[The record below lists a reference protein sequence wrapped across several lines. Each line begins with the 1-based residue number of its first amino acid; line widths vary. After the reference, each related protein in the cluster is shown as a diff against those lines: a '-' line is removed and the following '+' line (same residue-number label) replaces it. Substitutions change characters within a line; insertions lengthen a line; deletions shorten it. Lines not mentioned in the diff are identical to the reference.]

1 MPPATPSGSITLE
14 FDRKNLVVAGDTDI
28 RLGLSAVALNGDTLW
43 LACDEGCRLERL
55 TRTAADTFAQHVSFP
70 LEDVLHLPADA
81 TEEADVEGM
90 YVDDG
95 WLWLV
100 GSHSIKRKKPKPS
113 DPQGVIAK
121 ALTNTSRDGN
131 RHMLARLPIAGR
143 TPVRKDGKGRDAR
156 RAAAI
161 DSTPDTS
168 ALLDAIAGGKK
179 DADEH
184 LAPFIPIPGKDNG
197 FDIEGLAVRG
207 MRALIGLRGPV
218 LREWACI
225 LEVRLD
231 ADDDRLRLKKM
242 DKERRYRKHFVRL
255 NGLGIRDLVFTG
267 DDVLVLA
274 GPSMAHDGPCEIWRW
289 KKGANDD
296 AVASTAALSRVLVLP
311 QREGN
316 DRAEGL
322 TILEQGRRTSVMV
335 VYDSPAPQR
344 LGKTSLTVDVY
355 TF

>member
-1 MPPATPSGSITLE
+1 VTLD
-14 FDRKNLVVAGDTDI
+14 FDRRNLLVGGDADI
-28 RLGLSAVALNGDTLW
+28 RHGLSAVALNGDTMW

-55 TRTAADTFAQHVSFP
+55 TRTGADTFAKHTAFP
-70 LEDVLHLPADA
+70 LDELLTLPDDPA
-81 TEEADVEGM
+81 EEADIEGM

-100 GSHSIKRKKPKPS
+100 GSHSIKRKKPKPT
-113 DPQGVIAK
+113 DPPGVIAK
-121 ALTNTSRDGN
+121 TLTNTGRDGN
-131 RHMLARLPIAGR
+131 RHLLARIPIAGR

-161 DSTPDTS
+161 DSATDSS
-168 ALLDAIAGGKK
+168 ALLDAIAGSKK

-184 LAPFIPIPGKDNG
+184 LAPFVALPGKDNG
-197 FDIEGLAVRG
+197 FDVEGLAVRG

-231 ADDDRLRLKKM
+231 GEDDSLRLKKV
-242 DKERRYRKHFVRL
+242 DKDRRYRKHFVRL
-255 NGLGIRDLVFTG
+255 NGLGIRDLAFIG

-289 KKGANDD
+289 KKGAKTD
-296 AVASTAALSRVLVLP
+296 AAASIAAVSRVLVLP
-311 QREGN
+311 QREGS

-322 TILEQGRRTSVMV
+322 TVLEQGGRHTSVMI
-335 VYDSPAPQR
+335 VYDTPAPKR
-344 LGKTSLTVDVY
+344 LGKSSVTADV
-355 TF
+355 FRF

>member
-1 MPPATPSGSITLE
+1 MPAATASGSITLD
-14 FDRKNLVVAGDTDI
+14 FDRKNLLVAGDTDI

-55 TRTAADTFAQHVSFP
+55 TRTAADTFGKHSSFP
-70 LEDVLHLPADA
+70 LEGVLDLPDDPA
-81 TEEADVEGM
+81 EEADIEGM

-121 ALTNTSRDGN
+121 ALTNTGRDGN
-131 RHMLARLPIAGR
+131 RHMLARVPIAGR

-161 DSTPDTS
+161 DTAPETS

-184 LAPFIPIPGKDNG
+184 LAPFLQLPGKDNG

-225 LEVRLD
+225 LEVRLE
-231 ADDDRLRLKKM
+231 ADGDRLRLKKL

-255 NGLGIRDLVFTG
+255 NGLGIRDLVFVG

-289 KKGANDD
+289 KKGGSED
-296 AVASTAALSRVLVLP
+296 AVASTAALTRVLVLP

-322 TILEQGRRTSVMV
+322 TLLEQGRRTSAMV
-335 VYDSPAPQR
+335 VYDTPAPQR
-344 LGKTSLTVDVY
+344 LGKSSLSVDVF

>member
-1 MPPATPSGSITLE
+1 MPPATASGSITLD
-14 FDRKNLVVAGDTDI
+14 FDRHNLLVAGDTDI

-55 TRTAADTFAQHVSFP
+55 TRTAADTFGKHTSFP
-70 LEDVLHLPADA
+70 LEDVLALPAGPA
-81 TEEADVEGM
+81 EEADIEGM
-90 YVDDG
+90 YADEG
-95 WLWLV
+95 WLWFI

-161 DSTPDTS
+161 DSATDSS

-184 LAPFIPIPGKDNG
+184 LAPFVALPGKDNG

-225 LEVRLD
+225 LELRLE
-231 ADDDRLRLKKM
+231 ADDDRLRLKKI

-255 NGLGIRDLVFTG
+255 NGLGIRDLVFVG

-289 KKGANDD
+289 KKGATED
-296 AVASTAALSRVLVLP
+296 AAASTAALSRVLVLP

-322 TILEQGRRTSVMV
+322 TILEQGRRTSAMV
-335 VYDSPAPQR
+335 VYDTPAPQR
-344 LGKTSLTVDVY
+344 LGKSSVAADVF